1 MPLTLSGCQLTAVP
15 ATDCYKNLLRRVPI
29 GTLFVMH
36 KNIKLISFFLM
47 ALAISLPF
55 TSWLRYV
62 PLPDWV
68 SDAFA
73 FALLGMVMFG
83 LCFLKM
89 DKVVASWLELVLLIL
104 AVVMLQSAFYSQL
117 AILFA
122 GLALFV
128 LLLRSCLKPRDVNSL
143 IVMLAKVVAVFAL
156 LQSFAG
162 ILQALGMA
170 RYFYGVIVYSPN
182 SLDVV
187 GNIAQRNQYANFLFL
202 GVLSVC
208 YLHAMGGIRYRF
220 VLFFLLPVILAISW
234 SGARLPFVYMLLAS
248 VLVWYWYRSLT
259 DDEKGR
265 GEVKFFAW
273 AVVGAALLM
282 FCFQLWN
289 SEIMLLLSKIGLPVN
304 VVSGSDRI
312 MDGGLGVRRR
322 IEWTKAW
329 LIFIEHPWFG
339 VGWGGFAA
347 ETVRMEWLSGLPKQP
362 ESWLFTH
369 SHNLFFQL
377 LAESG
382 LFGTVPV
389 VLGLCYLFFRLLRKV
404 KKSIDSLW
412 LCGVFVVILVHSMFE
427 YPLWYMPFLIVFVL
441 ICALVKGHEWSVSLR
456 PGFVKGLS
464 VLFGIGFVLYFLL
477 GLSSFWTVVQYGV
490 PSLNEK
496 DNIARLEALSNIGRN
511 PFWARDVDM
520 VLGNYM
526 IPTSEQ
532 LDIKL
537 AHFEMLARY
546 RPYPNVLLKLAI
558 LQALKGNKVEAD
570 KSLKMAIA
578 NYPDYV
584 KGFVGMLASQNSSQV
599 LPLKQLA
606 MVAAQA
612 YAQHPPYS
620 QAAQLAA
627 VITVAAPVTRKT
639 LF

>member
-1 MPLTLSGCQLTAVP
+1 M
-15 ATDCYKNLLRRVPI
+15 D
-29 GTLFVMH
+29 
-36 KNIKLISFFLM
+36 KNIKLLSFLLI
-47 ALAISLPF
+47 ALVVSLPF
-55 TSWLRYV
+55 MSWLRYV
-62 PLPDWV
+62 PLPDWM
-68 SDAFA
+68 SDASA
-73 FALLGMVMFG
+73 FALLGIAMLC
-83 LCFLKM
+83 LCFLKFG
-89 DKVVASWLELVLLIL
+89 KVLVSWLELVLLVV
-104 AVVMLQSAFYSQL
+104 AMVMLQSVFYSQL
-117 AILFA
+117 AIVFV

-128 LLLRSCLKPRDVNSL
+128 LLLRSCLNSSDVNSL
-143 IVMLAKVVAVFAL
+143 IVMLAKVVVAFAL

-162 ILQALGMA
+162 IFQALRMGQ
-170 RYFYGVIVYSPN
+170 YFYGLIVYSPN

-187 GNIAQRNQYANFLFL
+187 GNIGQRNQYANFLFW
-202 GVLSVC
+202 GVLSAC
-208 YLHAMGGIRYRF
+208 YLYAIGSMRYRF
-220 VLFFLLPVILAISW
+220 VLLFLLPVILAISW
-234 SGARLPFVYMLLAS
+234 SGARLPLAYMLLVS
-248 VLVWYWYRSLT
+248 VLVWYWYRSLKGN
-259 DDEKGR
+259 EKER
-265 GEVKFFAW
+265 SEVKLFAW

-289 SEIMLLLSKIGLPVN
+289 SEIMLLLSKMGLPIN

-312 MDGGLGVRRR
+312 MDGGLGARRR

-329 LIFIEHPWFG
+329 LIFMEHPWFG

-347 ETVRMEWLSGLPKQP
+347 ETVRMEWLAGLPKQP

-377 LAESG
+377 LAETG

-389 VLGLCYLFFRLLRKV
+389 VLGLCYLLFRLLLKV
-404 KKSIDSLW
+404 KKNIESLW
-412 LCGVFVVILVHSMFE
+412 LCGIFVVILVHSMFE
-427 YPLWYMPFLIVFVL
+427 YPMWYMPFLIMFILV
-441 ICALVKGHEWSVSLR
+441 CALVKDSEWSISLR
-456 PGFVKGLS
+456 PEFVKGLS
-464 VLFGIGFVLYFLL
+464 VLFGVGFLMYFMM
-477 GLSSFWTVVQYGV
+477 GLSSFWTIVQYGA

-496 DNIARLEALSNIGRN
+496 DNIARLEALSSIGRN

-520 VLGNYM
+520 ALANYM

-546 RPYPNVLLKLAI
+546 RPYPNVLIKLAI
-558 LQALKGNKVEAD
+558 LQALDGNKVEAN

-584 KGFVGMLASQNSSQV
+584 NGFVGMLASQNSPQV
-599 LPLKQLA
+599 APLRKLA

-612 YAQHPPYS
+612 YAQHPPHS

-627 VITVAAPVTRKT
+627 VMTVAVPVTRKP